1 METYQALQ
9 EKPTRQAG
17 EERGGRGEMTA
28 KQNFSPG
35 SPQIEGRKR
44 SPKTPIDIRGTIGK
58 YSPNPHH

>member
-17 EERGGRGEMTA
+17 EERGGQGDMTA

-35 SPQIEGRKR
+35 STNRRQKKITKN
-44 SPKTPIDIRGTIGK
+44 T
-58 YSPNPHH
+58 N